1 MTLYNFDSYEI
12 LTITAILVPSLVAIW
27 VLFLQRD
34 LTEKFIAFKNR
45 LKEYE
50 KKKAEELL
58 DDIQDSAMDRDEESL
73 KIILNYSDEWN
84 LKSEAINILIN
95 EENKIYNIGKY
106 IIILL
111 GAIFA
116 SGMYS
121 SSSPNESFFIM
132 EGVSRITATQVF
144 FAIEVFL
151 IIYWFWIIF
160 NFAFVLNKVQSGEIK
175 DIEEL
180 IQITIEK
187 IKKNK

>member
-1 MTLYNFDSYEI
+1 MALYNFDSYEI

-34 LTEKFIAFKNR
+34 LTEKSIAFKKR

-58 DDIQDSAMDRDEESL
+58 DDIQDSAMDRDEDSL
-73 KIILNYSDEWN
+73 KIILNYSEEWN
-84 LKSEAINILIN
+84 LKSEAINRLIS
-95 EENKIYNIGKY
+95 EENKIYKIGKY
-106 IIILL
+106 IIIFL
-111 GAIFA
+111 AFIFA

-121 SSSPNESFFIM
+121 SSLPNESFFMI
-132 EGVSRITATQVF
+132 VDISRITATQGF

-160 NFAFVLNKVQSGEIK
+160 NFAFMLNKVQSGEIK

-180 IQITIEK
+180 IQNTIEK
-187 IKKNK
+187 IKKK